1 MERCRYSVVCN
12 TFSVKFHLLDFKR
25 MVIPWLEKG
34 RFSWW
39 AIQVTFKAS
48 VRFQKCNLLTKSLTK
63 TSMTWPQSGK
73 ILKFKIRASWNS
85 SFFFLARNTH
95 AYLYYLLYQKCI
107 SSTLSNLL
115 CYTVIVHQMYMYLVF
130 IC

>member
-1 MERCRYSVVCN
+1 
-12 TFSVKFHLLDFKR
+12 

-48 VRFQKCNLLTKSLTK
+48 VRFQKSNLLTKSLTK

-73 ILKFKIRASWNS
+73 ILKLLALIIQV
-85 SFFFLARNTH
+85 FFLARNTH

-115 CYTVIVHQMYMYLVF
+115 CYTVIVHPVYMYLVF

>member
-1 MERCRYSVVCN
+1 
-12 TFSVKFHLLDFKR
+12 

-39 AIQVTFKAS
+39 AIQVTSKTS

-73 ILKFKIRASWNS
+73 ILKL
-85 SFFFLARNTH
+85 LA
-95 AYLYYLLYQKCI
+95 LI
-107 SSTLSNLL
+107 
-115 CYTVIVHQMYMYLVF
+115 
-130 IC
+130 